1 MAYLQFIL
9 GVYHMEQLSELDIAM
24 NECTVLSQQLNQEI
38 AIYNDLQT
46 KIMERSSKLF
56 VPFGLENADSDP
68 AMEELIQGT
77 KNVLSK
83 IKNFII
89 KLWTAIKELADKA
102 LHVFD
107 GTSKK
112 LKQFQAAL
120 KTGKQPNQ
128 NNFTKRIVMYPN
140 AIMIKRT
147 DAILNEINMRWTET
161 NGSPNTAERKSLD
174 SIGFHIR
181 NNKGKVTASYNG
193 AFPREDTVIGHGY
206 NLADIALL
214 VDNAIALFEQFPKYK
229 TEMVNQF
236 DKNIKDRYST
246 ANSDTQKAQ
255 VILMDRVSYMSMHK
269 TMQYILKSIREIGNQ
284 SIALCK
290 TVGI

>member
-1 MAYLQFIL
+1 
-9 GVYHMEQLSELDIAM
+9 MEQLSELDIAM

-38 AIYNDLQT
+38 AVYNDLQA
-46 KIMERSSKLF
+46 KIVERSSRLYI
-56 VPFGLENADSDP
+56 PFGLENTDSDP

-89 KLWTAIKELADKA
+89 KLWTAIKELAEKA

-107 GTSKK
+107 GTTKK
-112 LKQFQAAL
+112 LKQYQAAL

-161 NGSPNTAERKSLD
+161 NGSPNVAERKSLD
-174 SIGFHIR
+174 PIGFHVR
-181 NNKGKVTASYNG
+181 NKDGKVTASYNG
-193 AFPREDTVIGHGY
+193 AFPREDTIAGHGY
-206 NLADIALL
+206 KASDIARL
-214 VDNAIALFEQFPKYK
+214 VDNAVTMFEQFPKYK
-229 TEMVNQF
+229 EGMVNQF
-236 DKNIKDRYST
+236 DSFIKDKYQT
-246 ANSDTQKAQ
+246 ATSSSQKGQ
-255 VILMDRVSYMSMHK
+255 VILMDRVAYMTMHK
-269 TMQYILKSIREIGNQ
+269 TMQYILKSIREIGKQ
-284 SIALCK
+284 TVAVCTALE
-290 TVGI
+290 I

>member
-1 MAYLQFIL
+1 
-9 GVYHMEQLSELDIAM
+9 MEQLSELDIAM

-56 VPFGLENADSDP
+56 VPFGLENTDSDP

-77 KNVLSK
+77 KNVLGK

-161 NGSPNTAERKSLD
+161 NGSPNVAERKSLD
-174 SIGFHIR
+174 PIGFHIR
-181 NNKGKVTASYNG
+181 NNDGKVTASYNG
-193 AFPREDTVIGHGY
+193 AFPREDTIAGHGY
-206 NLADIALL
+206 KASDIARL
-214 VDNAIALFEQFPKYK
+214 VDNAVAMFDQFPKYK
-229 TEMVNQF
+229 EGMVKQF
-236 DKNIKDRYST
+236 DSFIKDKYQT
-246 ANSDTQKAQ
+246 ATSGSQKAQ
-255 VILMDRVSYMSMHK
+255 VILMDRVAYMTMHK
-269 TMQYILKSIREIGNQ
+269 TMQYILKSIREIGKQ
-284 SIALCK
+284 SVAVCTALE
-290 TVGI
+290 I